1 MKWNTTNYV
10 GESGFSGQY
19 ETPHQFQLASRAILP
34 LVMPFPG
41 IIILTTVIPTGLQL
55 AIVGTGV
62 GGNPNNNNCNN
73 IIIVESLTGENLFYV
88 EVG

>member
-1 MKWNTTNYV
+1 M
-10 GESGFSGQY
+10 GESCFSGQY
-19 ETPHQFQLASRAILP
+19 ETQHQFQLASRAILP
-34 LVMPFPG
+34 LGMPFPG